1 MMYSTVFM
9 YGLDGRLSP
18 LSYNRVCRV
27 GNLLEYLASS
37 PWVYPNAIFVVSP
50 EGLGSVTGISVST
63 CGDPCI
69 VLHWSQRF
77 PRICAPFRPL
87 ETTKTAPARPLAAEF
102 PHRFQ
107 LRGNNCCFL
116 ILLSFFFSHPRL
128 DSVFCLWD
136 LPLALVQCFQ
146 KHGGFIKSLP
156 TSRKWGRYGL
166 ALCCTSII
174 TCISCCVILLHS
186 QKTSF
191 SGSFISHTPKVFLRS
206 L

>member
-116 ILLSFFFSHPRL
+116 ILLSFFFRIQGSIL
-128 DSVFCLWD
+128 SSVSGIYRWLWCNVFKNMAGSSN
-136 LPLALVQCFQ
+136 LYQHHESEEGTV
-146 KHGGFIKSLP
+146 
-156 TSRKWGRYGL
+156 
-166 ALCCTSII
+166 
-174 TCISCCVILLHS
+174 LH
-186 QKTSF
+186 F
-191 SGSFISHTPKVFLRS
+191 VAPVL
-206 L
+206 